1 MASYVKYNSS
11 LSLLIILEEA
21 DDIQT
26 QRADL
31 VVFLVALLRDF
42 VAQVAHPPHRHAEE
56 VGVLLALIVVAQ
68 LQQLVEQEESD
79 RTQVVVLFAE
89 MLVAGLQQV
98 FAGQ

>member
-1 MASYVKYNSS
+1 MVFYVKYNSS

-31 VVFLVALLRDF
+31 VVLLVALLRDF

-56 VGVLLALIVVAQ
+56 VGILLALIVVAQ

-79 RTQVVVLFAE
+79 RTQVVVFFAE
-89 MLVAGLQQV
+89 MLVADLQQV
-98 FAGQ
+98 LARQ